1 MNYYGRDFIFGDNG
15 MISFMGVFC
24 ISPVYPVRPQMLS
37 LLFDYDGIGE
47 YYGSFGT

>member
-1 MNYYGRDFIFGDNG
+1 

-24 ISPVYPVRPQMLS
+24 ISYQVLCTQSTPECIYFLS

-47 YYGSFGT
+47 Y